1 MTRDMTFEVLL
12 DADAVAGRVADWM
25 LELALAASGPFA
37 IALSGGTTPR
47 AIYALLA
54 TPLYRERFP
63 WPRAHWFWG
72 DERFVPHDDPRS
84 NYRMVWEAMLS
95 HAPVPAVNIHPISV
109 QGATPQQAAL
119 EYERALK
126 IFYGADQIDPVRPL
140 FEINLLGL
148 GEDGH
153 FASLFPGSDALN
165 ERVHWAAP
173 MIGLQPE
180 ARITL
185 TYPALESCTHAGFVV
200 CGAAKAAILRRV
212 RAGDPDLPASHFRPI
227 GEMRIF
233 ADEAAAGERA

>member
-1 MTRDMTFEVLL
+1 
-12 DADAVAGRVADWM
+12 M

-54 TPLYRERFP
+54 TPFYCERFP

-84 NYRMVWEAMLS
+84 NYRMVCDAMLS
-95 HAPVPAVNIHPISV
+95 HAPVRAANIHPFPV
-109 QGATPQQAAL
+109 EGPTPQQAAL
-119 EYERALK
+119 AYERELK
-126 IFYGADQIDPVRPL
+126 KFYGAGALDPVRPL

-165 ERVHWAAP
+165 ERTHWAAP
-173 MIGLQPE
+173 IIGLQPE

-185 TYPALESCTHAGFVV
+185 TYPALESCRHAAFVV
-200 CGAAKAAILRRV
+200 CGAAKSAILRRV
-212 RAGDPDLPASHFRPI
+212 SACDPDLPASRFRPI
-227 GEMRIF
+227 GALRIF
-233 ADEAAAGERA
+233 ADEAAAGERG